1 MIPDSGLVVVEEEL
15 LSRLFNEVEG
25 VWTVVV
31 DDDGDEEEEE
41 EGAAVMVVVVTDSV
55 TTDELGPGV
64 DEMERGRGGSEFD
77 DDGEGGEG

>member
-1 MIPDSGLVVVEEEL
+1 MVTDSGLVVVEEL

-25 VWTVVV
+25 VWTVV
-31 DDDGDEEEEE
+31 DDDGEE

-77 DDGEGGEG
+77 DDGEGGGG